1 MKRVDAGSSF
11 SRLCEIVAQLRAPG
25 GCPWDREQTHESL
38 SPGLLEEAYE
48 VADAIRSKDD
58 ANLREELGDLF
69 LQVVLHAEIA
79 AETGRFNLDDI
90 ARGIGDKLIRRHPH
104 VFGESEVRDAGAV
117 LKQWDEIKRAEKG
130 PGERAFFAGLTRSL
144 PALMLAQKTQSK
156 AARVNFDWSELSDV
170 MAKVDEEL
178 AETKEAIASGEE
190 EAIADE
196 VGDLLFAV
204 VNLARKSG
212 LDAETVLAA
221 ATEKFI
227 ARFHALERELQ
238 RQGGKLG
245 EADLAALD
253 EIWNRVKKAKP
264 LA

>member
-1 MKRVDAGSSF
+1 MDAGSSF